1 MFIKGEIVFF
11 PGFKV
16 FCRISHKYTSGDY
29 NIELPSGEGMT
40 VRSDELRKAI
50 IMLGSVVRKDGDPSM
65 YLVVG
70 SDYDEEFLIKNDSG
84 KKICEDGKNLHLIEF
99 EYHRY
104 KTARE
109 SMTYPKAVNRMYLD
123 TEKEGDERFVVAPL
137 AAPLAVPDDDK
148 TRGKDDFKD
157 DKLRWDLL
165 PMQEIE
171 DIVRVF
177 HLGAKKYEP
186 NGWKDIPNGFERYR
200 AAMMRHLMC
209 YMNGER
215 YDKELGVNHL
225 SSMCWNAIAMLW
237 YDKHGKGLLD
247 VSKDNDEQ
255 GSPKK

>member
-11 PGFKV
+11 PGFKT
-16 FCRISHKYTSGDY
+16 FCRISHKYTSGGY
-29 NIELPSGEGMT
+29 NVELPSGEGMT
-40 VRSDELRKAI
+40 VRSDELEKAV
-50 IMLGSVVRKDGDPSM
+50 IMLGGVVRKDGDPSM
-65 YLVVG
+65 YLVI
-70 SDYDEEFLIKNDSG
+70 SLESDEEFLIKNDSG
-84 KKICEDGKNLHLIEF
+84 EKICEDGKNLHLIEF

-104 KTARE
+104 KTARK
-109 SMTYPKAVNRMYLD
+109 SMTCPKAVNRMYLD

-137 AAPLAVPDDDK
+137 VTPLAVPDDDK

-237 YDKHGKGLLD
+237 YDKHGKGLIEYE
-247 VSKDNDEQ
+247 KI
-255 GSPKK
+255 

>member
-16 FCRISHKYTSGDY
+16 FCRISHKYTSGGY

-70 SDYDEEFLIKNDSG
+70 SDYDEEFLIKDDSG

-109 SMTYPKAVNRMYLD
+109 SMTYPKAVNRIYLD

-177 HLGAKKYEP
+177 HLGAKKYKP

-215 YDKELGVNHL
+215 YDKELNVNHL
-225 SSMCWNAIAMLW
+225 TQVCWNAIAMLW

-247 VSKDNDEQ
+247 VSKDNNE
-255 GSPKK
+255 

>member
-16 FCRISHKYTSGDY
+16 FCRISHKYTSGGY

-40 VRSDELRKAI
+40 VRSDELEKAV
-50 IMLGSVVRKDGDPSM
+50 IMLGGVVRKDDDPSM
-65 YLVVG
+65 YLVIG
-70 SDYDEEFLIKNDSG
+70 FDSDGEVLIKNDSG
-84 KKICEDGKNLHLIEF
+84 EKICEDEKNLHLIEF

-104 KTARE
+104 KATRK
-109 SMTYPKAVNRMYLD
+109 SRTCPKAVNRMYLD

-137 AAPLAVPDDDK
+137 VTPLAVPDDDK

-237 YDKHGKGLLD
+237 YDKHGKGLIEYG
-247 VSKDNDEQ
+247 KI
-255 GSPKK
+255 

>member
-1 MFIKGEIVFF
+1 MNESVFTSNFIKGEIVFF
-11 PGFKV
+11 PGFKT
-16 FCRISHKYTSGDY
+16 FCRISHKYNSGGY
-29 NIELPSGEGMT
+29 NVELPSGEGMT
-40 VRSDELRKAI
+40 VRSDELEKAI
-50 IMLGSVVRKDGDPSM
+50 IMLGGVVRKDGDPSM
-65 YLVVG
+65 YLVIG
-70 SDYDEEFLIKNDSG
+70 FDSDGEVLIKNDLG
-84 KKICEDGKNLHLIEF
+84 EKICEDEKNLHLIEF

-104 KTARE
+104 KATRK
-109 SMTYPKAVNRMYLD
+109 SMTCPKAINRMYLD

-137 AAPLAVPDDDK
+137 VTPLAVPDDDK

-237 YDKHGKGLLD
+237 YDKHGKGLIEYE
-247 VSKDNDEQ
+247 KI
-255 GSPKK
+255 

>member
-11 PGFKV
+11 PGFKT
-16 FCRISHKYTSGDY
+16 FCRISHKYNSGGY
-29 NIELPSGEGMT
+29 NVELPSGEGMT
-40 VRSDELRKAI
+40 VRSDELEKAV
-50 IMLGSVVRKDGDPSM
+50 IMLGGVVRKDGDPSM
-65 YLVVG
+65 YLVIG
-70 SDYDEEFLIKNDSG
+70 FDSDGEVLIKNDSG
-84 KKICEDGKNLHLIEF
+84 EKICEDEKNLHLIEF

-104 KTARE
+104 KTARK
-109 SMTYPKAVNRMYLD
+109 SMTCPKAVNRMYLD

-137 AAPLAVPDDDK
+137 VAPSAVPDDDK

-177 HLGAKKYEP
+177 HLGAKKYKP

-247 VSKDNDEQ
+247 VSKDNDE
-255 GSPKK
+255 

>member
-11 PGFKV
+11 PSSSV
-16 FCRISHKYTSGDY
+16 FCRISHRYASCDY
-29 NIELPSGEGMT
+29 SIELPSGEEMT
-40 VRSDELRKAI
+40 VGPDKLEKAV
-50 IMLGSVVRKDGDPSM
+50 IMVGDIVMRDGDPSM
-65 YLVVG
+65 YLVIG
-70 SDYDEEFLIKNDSG
+70 LDSDGEVLIKYDSG
-84 KKICEDGKNLHLIEF
+84 KKLCEEWKNLHLMEF
-99 EYHRY
+99 EYYRY
-104 KTARE
+104 KAARK
-109 SMTYPKAVNRMYLD
+109 SMTYPKAINRMYLD
-123 TEKEGDERFVVAPL
+123 TKREGDERFVVAPL
-137 AAPLAVPDDDK
+137 VESNSDE

-215 YDKELGVNHL
+215 YDKELNVNHL
-225 SSMCWNAIAMLW
+225 AQVCWNAIAMLW
-237 YDKHGKGLLD
+237 YDKHGKGLLNVGFD
-247 VSKDNDEQ
+247 DDRGGDN
-255 GSPKK
+255 P

>member
-11 PGFKV
+11 FKSKV
-16 FCRISHKYTSGDY
+16 FCRISHRDISGDY
-29 NIELPSGEGMT
+29 SIELPSGEGVT
-40 VRSDELRKAI
+40 VAADELGKTV
-50 IMLGSVVRKDGDPSM
+50 IMPGGVVMRDGDPSM
-65 YLVVG
+65 YLVIG
-70 SDYDEEFLIKNDSG
+70 FDSDGEVFIKNDSG
-84 KKICEDGKNLHLIEF
+84 EKICEDEENLHLIEF
-99 EYHRY
+99 EYYRY
-104 KTARE
+104 KTARK

-123 TEKEGDERFVVAPL
+123 TGKEGDERFVVAPL
-137 AAPLAVPDDDK
+137 VAPLVASNGDE

-215 YDKELGVNHL
+215 YDKELNVSHL
-225 SSMCWNAIAMLW
+225 SQVCWNAIAMLW

-247 VSKDNDEQ
+247 ISRDNDEQ
-255 GSPKK
+255 

>member
-11 PGFKV
+11 LKSRV
-16 FCRISHKYTSGDY
+16 FCRISHRDISGDY
-29 NIELPSGEGMT
+29 CIELPSGEGMT
-40 VRSDELRKAI
+40 VRPDELEKAI
-50 IMLGSVVRKDGDPSM
+50 LMLGGVVMRDGDPSM
-65 YLVVG
+65 YLVI
-70 SDYDEEFLIKNDSG
+70 SLESDEEFLIKNDSG
-84 KKICEDGKNLHLIEF
+84 EKICEDGKNLHLIEF

-104 KTARE
+104 KTARK
-109 SMTYPKAVNRMYLD
+109 SMTCPKAVNQMYLD

-137 AAPLAVPDDDK
+137 VAPDDDK

-215 YDKELGVNHL
+215 YDKELNVSHL
-225 SSMCWNAIAMLW
+225 SQVCWNAIVMLW

-247 VSKDNDEQ
+247 VSRDND
-255 GSPKK
+255 G

>member
-11 PGFKV
+11 PGFKT
-16 FCRISHKYTSGDY
+16 FCRISHKYASGGY
-29 NIELPSGEGMT
+29 NVEFPSGEGMT
-40 VRSDELRKAI
+40 VRSDELEKAI
-50 IMLGSVVRKDGDPSM
+50 IMLGGVVRKDGDPSM
-65 YLVVG
+65 YLVIG
-70 SDYDEEFLIKNDSG
+70 LESDGEVLIKNDSG
-84 KKICEDGKNLHLIEF
+84 EKICEDEKNLHLIEF

-104 KTARE
+104 KAARK
-109 SMTYPKAVNRMYLD
+109 SMTCPKAVNRMYLD
-123 TEKEGDERFVVAPL
+123 TEKEGDERFVVAPFV
-137 AAPLAVPDDDK
+137 APLAVPDDDK

-177 HLGAKKYEP
+177 HLGAKKYKP

-237 YDKHGKGLLD
+237 YDKHGKGLIEYE
-247 VSKDNDEQ
+247 KI
-255 GSPKK
+255 

>member
-1 MFIKGEIVFF
+1 MFITGEIVFF

-16 FCRISHKYTSGDY
+16 FCRISHKYTSGGY
-29 NIELPSGEGMT
+29 NVELPSGEGMT
-40 VRSDELRKAI
+40 VRSDELEKAI
-50 IMLGSVVRKDGDPSM
+50 IMLGGVVRKDGDPSI
-65 YLVVG
+65 YLVIG
-70 SDYDEEFLIKNDSG
+70 FDSDGEVLIKNDSG
-84 KKICEDGKNLHLIEF
+84 EKICEDEKNLHLIEF

-104 KTARE
+104 KATRK
-109 SMTYPKAVNRMYLD
+109 SMTCPKAINRMYLD

-137 AAPLAVPDDDK
+137 AAPLVVPDDDK

-237 YDKHGKGLLD
+237 YDKHGKGLIEYE
-247 VSKDNDEQ
+247 KI
-255 GSPKK
+255 

>member
-11 PGFKV
+11 PGFKT
-16 FCRISHKYTSGDY
+16 FCRISHKYTSGGY
-29 NIELPSGEGMT
+29 NVELPSGEGMT
-40 VRSDELRKAI
+40 VRSDELEKAV
-50 IMLGSVVRKDGDPSM
+50 IMLGGVVRKDGDPSM
-65 YLVVG
+65 YLVI
-70 SDYDEEFLIKNDSG
+70 SLESDEEFLIKNDSG
-84 KKICEDGKNLHLIEF
+84 EKICEDGKNLHLIEF

-104 KTARE
+104 KATRK
-109 SMTYPKAVNRMYLD
+109 SMTCPKAVNRMYLD

-137 AAPLAVPDDDK
+137 VTPLAVPDDDK

-237 YDKHGKGLLD
+237 YDKHGKGLIEYE
-247 VSKDNDEQ
+247 KI
-255 GSPKK
+255 

>member
-1 MFIKGEIVFF
+1 MNKSVFTSNFIKGEIVFF

-16 FCRISHKYTSGDY
+16 FCRISHKYTSGGY
-29 NIELPSGEGMT
+29 NVELPSGEGMT
-40 VRSDELRKAI
+40 VRSDELEKAI
-50 IMLGSVVRKDGDPSM
+50 IMLGGVVRKDGDPSM
-65 YLVVG
+65 YLVIG
-70 SDYDEEFLIKNDSG
+70 FDSDEEVLIKNDSG
-84 KKICEDGKNLHLIEF
+84 EKICEDEKNLHLIEF

-104 KTARE
+104 KATRKL
-109 SMTYPKAVNRMYLD
+109 MTCPKAVNRMYLD

-177 HLGAKKYEP
+177 HLGAKKYKP

-237 YDKHGKGLLD
+237 YDKHGKGLIEYG
-247 VSKDNDEQ
+247 KI
-255 GSPKK
+255 

>member
-1 MFIKGEIVFF
+1 MFITGEIVFF
-11 PGFKV
+11 PGFKT
-16 FCRISHKYTSGDY
+16 FCRISHKYTSGGY
-29 NIELPSGEGMT
+29 NVELPSGEGMT
-40 VRSDELRKAI
+40 VRSDELEKAV
-50 IMLGSVVRKDGDPSM
+50 IMLGGVVRKDGDPSI

-109 SMTYPKAVNRMYLD
+109 SMTCPKAVNRMYLD
-123 TEKEGDERFVVAPL
+123 TEKEGDERFVAAPL
-137 AAPLAVPDDDK
+137 VTPLAVPDDDK

-177 HLGAKKYEP
+177 HLGAKKYKP

-247 VSKDNDEQ
+247 ISKNNDEQ
-255 GSPKK
+255 GGLKK

>member
-11 PGFKV
+11 PSSSV
-16 FCRISHKYTSGDY
+16 FCRISHRYASCDY
-29 NIELPSGEGMT
+29 SIELPSGEEMT
-40 VRSDELRKAI
+40 VGPDKLEKAI
-50 IMLGSVVRKDGDPSM
+50 IMTGGVVMRDGDPSM
-65 YLVVG
+65 YLVIG
-70 SDYDEEFLIKNDSG
+70 LDSDGEVLIKYDSG
-84 KKICEDGKNLHLIEF
+84 KKICEEGKNLHLMEF
-99 EYHRY
+99 EYYHY
-104 KTARE
+104 KSARK
-109 SMTYPKAVNRMYLD
+109 SMTCPKAINRMYLD
-123 TEKEGDERFVVAPL
+123 TEREGDERFVVAPL
-137 AAPLAVPDDDK
+137 VESNSDE

-215 YDKELGVNHL
+215 YDKELKVNHL
-225 SSMCWNAIAMLW
+225 AQVCWNAIAMLW
-237 YDKHGKGLLD
+237 YDKHGKGLLNVGFD
-247 VSKDNDEQ
+247 DDRGGDN
-255 GSPKK
+255 P

>member
-1 MFIKGEIVFF
+1 MFIKGEIVFL
-11 PGFKV
+11 PGSSV
-16 FCRISHKYTSGDY
+16 FCRILHRYTLGSY
-29 NIELPSGEGMT
+29 SIELPSGEGMT
-40 VRSDELRKAI
+40 VEADKLEKAI
-50 IMLGSVVRKDGDPSM
+50 IQAGSIVMIDGNPSIYLVIGADPSGEV
-65 YLVVG
+65 LVR
-70 SDYDEEFLIKNDSG
+70 SSSG
-84 KKICEDGKNLHLIEF
+84 EKICEDGKNLHLMEF
-99 EYHRY
+99 EYHHYRA
-104 KTARE
+104 ARK
-109 SMTYPKAVNRMYLD
+109 SMTYPKAINRMYLD
-123 TEKEGDERFVVAPL
+123 TGKEGSERFVVAPL
-137 AAPLAVPDDDK
+137 EASNNDE

-225 SSMCWNAIAMLW
+225 ASLCWNAIAMLW

-247 VSKDNDEQ
+247 VGSNDDRGGDN
-255 GSPKK
+255 P

>member
-11 PGFKV
+11 LKSRV
-16 FCRISHKYTSGDY
+16 FCRILYKYTSSVYG
-29 NIELPSGEGMT
+29 IELPSGEEMT
-40 VRSDELRKAI
+40 VRSDELEKAI
-50 IMLGSVVRKDGDPSM
+50 LMLGGVVMRDGDPSM
-65 YLVVG
+65 YLVIG
-70 SDYDEEFLIKNDSG
+70 LDSDGEVLIKNDSG
-84 KKICEDGKNLHLIEF
+84 EKICEDEKNLHLMEF
-99 EYHRY
+99 EYYRY
-104 KTARE
+104 KAARK
-109 SMTYPKAVNRMYLD
+109 SMTCPKAINRMYLD

-137 AAPLAVPDDDK
+137 VVSNGDE

-215 YDKELGVNHL
+215 YDKELNVSHL
-225 SSMCWNAIAMLW
+225 SQVCWNAIAMLW

-247 VSKDNDEQ
+247 ISRDNDEQ
-255 GSPKK
+255 

>member
-11 PGFKV
+11 LKSRV
-16 FCRISHKYTSGDY
+16 FCRISHRDISGDY
-29 NIELPSGEGMT
+29 SIELPSGEGVT
-40 VRSDELRKAI
+40 VAADELGKTV
-50 IMLGSVVRKDGDPSM
+50 IMPGGVVMRYGDLSM
-65 YLVVG
+65 YLVIG
-70 SDYDEEFLIKNDSG
+70 LDSDGEVLIKNDSG
-84 KKICEDGKNLHLIEF
+84 EKICEDEKNLHLMEF

-104 KTARE
+104 KTARK
-109 SMTYPKAVNRMYLD
+109 SMTCPKAINRMYLD
-123 TEKEGDERFVVAPL
+123 TGKEGGERFVVAPL
-137 AAPLAVPDDDK
+137 TASNDDK

-215 YDKELGVNHL
+215 YDKELNVNHL
-225 SSMCWNAIAMLW
+225 AQVCWNAIAMLW

-247 VSKDNDEQ
+247 VSKDNNE
-255 GSPKK
+255 